1 VGIRSDIFLKPA
13 SEIFDFAWFELK
25 RLSFCA
31 KKSGFKHLVQIS
43 YEVENFVRS
52 IEPFVDQRL
61 VKGSRCL
68 GIETCESPTK
78 EDLVCDLW
86 NAIRA
91 NILWLAPK
99 VNSGFLP
106 IQILD
111 NLLLINKKMAATV
124 RLINPLHEDGSQRFS
139 IVATTEATSVEAMR
153 LMRNGFLT
161 QYAALKKIS
170 VGEVPLYLISK
181 QWRLPLNGW
190 TRDLA
195 EEVGRVSGDIE
206 SIKLTADASIPKV
219 TKYTKISPQIFR
231 DAMRFAS
238 STISA

>member
-1 VGIRSDIFLKPA
+1 MGIRSDIFLKPA
-13 SEIFDFAWFELK
+13 SEILDFAWFELK
-25 RLSFCA
+25 RLAFCA
-31 KKSGFKHLVQIS
+31 KNSGFKHLIQVS
-43 YEVENFVRS
+43 YEVEDFVRS

-68 GIETCESPTK
+68 GMESCESPAK
-78 EDLVCDLW
+78 EDLVCELW
-86 NAIRA
+86 NAVRA

-111 NLLLINKKMAATV
+111 SLLLINKKMAATV
-124 RLINPLHEDGSQRFS
+124 RLMNPLHEDGTQKFS
-139 IVATTEATSVEAMR
+139 ITATTEATSMEAMR

-161 QYAALKKIS
+161 QYATLKKIS
-170 VGEVPLYLISK
+170 VGEVPLYLVSK

-206 SIKLTADASIPKV
+206 SIKLTADAVIPKV
-219 TKYTKISPQIFR
+219 PKYTKISPQIFR
-231 DAMRFAS
+231 DAMKFAS
-238 STISA
+238 SAISA